1 MVPGDCVR
9 DRSGCARSWEVL
21 GACALAACWLD
32 EQAPAHT
39 LLDDFEAVDRF
50 CGIASAWERAD
61 ERCRRLLAAALTG
74 SFARRL
80 VMVRSQGRDKRL
92 SFCPLIAGLISC
104 GGHRATRCPSR
115 TPGAQPPERLPSAT
129 VRTAVRLRSGVGGRP
144 EAVDRSISGAA
155 ANSLAVWSH
164 PGHRRSH
171 APRNASGSIR
181 LPAPASATMRRS
193 STAPRPSGMVVSGH
207 AAQRSRQPRP
217 TISS

>member
-50 CGIASAWERAD
+50 CGIASAWELAD

-80 VMVRSQGRDKRL
+80 VIVRGEERDKEALPRL
-92 SFCPLIAGLISC
+92 SSSGSLEEPRFV
-104 GGHRATRCPSR
+104 GGRLLDLGSAAKRPAVPWPPAAPGVPSVATIEPSSRVHSPVVDPSR
-115 TPGAQPPERLPSAT
+115 SHRLPSS
-129 VRTAVRLRSGVGGRP
+129 AVASRGP
-144 EAVDRSISGAA
+144 I
-155 ANSLAVWSH
+155 NMC
-164 PGHRRSH
+164 GHR
-171 APRNASGSIR
+171 P
-181 LPAPASATMRRS
+181 
-193 STAPRPSGMVVSGH
+193 VC
-207 AAQRSRQPRP
+207 
-217 TISS
+217 

>member
-80 VMVRSQGRDKRL
+80 VIVRGEERDKEARR
-92 SFCPLIAGLISC
+92 G
-104 GGHRATRCPSR
+104 SR
-115 TPGAQPPERLPSAT
+115 PGSLEEPRF
-129 VRTAVRLRSGVGGRP
+129 VGVGCSIWGRP
-144 EAVDRSISGAA
+144 
-155 ANSLAVWSH
+155 
-164 PGHRRSH
+164 
-171 APRNASGSIR
+171 PRGPPFLGRPPRPVSPQS
-181 LPAPASATMRRS
+181 RRS
-193 STAPRPSGMVVSGH
+193 SPAPVSTALSWTPRAHTGSR
-207 AAQRSRQPRP
+207 AALWRAAVR
-217 TISS
+217 